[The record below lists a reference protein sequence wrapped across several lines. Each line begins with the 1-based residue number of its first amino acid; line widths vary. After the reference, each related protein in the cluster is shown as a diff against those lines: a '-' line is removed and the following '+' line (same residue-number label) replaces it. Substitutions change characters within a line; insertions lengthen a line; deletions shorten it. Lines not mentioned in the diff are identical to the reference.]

1 MCGLRLH
8 NFIFQK
14 LDLFHHCCDLR
25 PHRLHLCRDLLAGR
39 EWTRSATTPKLLLSL
54 GVAECTA
61 ELLVGKAFL
70 PATTGDDPTTLLR
83 TCAIEP
89 QWLEPKWVPTAA
101 LARAVRHSV
110 TSNKAR
116 EKTGEKQGET
126 KRGRPRT
133 PTKARAPRQGPE
145 AAGGERVRA
154 DLCQAKPLHLLAQ
167 SLSFEE

>member
-1 MCGLRLH
+1 MRGLCVH
-8 NFIFQK
+8 NFVLQK
-14 LDLFHHCCDLR
+14 LYLFHHCCDLR

-101 LARAVRHSV
+101 LAKAVRHSV
-110 TSNKAR
+110 TSQLRPKKR
-116 EKTGEKQGET
+116 EKQGET

-145 AAGGERVRA
+145 AAGGE
-154 DLCQAKPLHLLAQ
+154 
-167 SLSFEE
+167 EEEPI

>member
-1 MCGLRLH
+1 MRGLCVH

-25 PHRLHLCRDLLAGR
+25 PHRLHLCRDLSAGR
-39 EWTRSATTPKLLLSL
+39 ASTRSATTPKLLLSL

-110 TSNKAR
+110 TSNKAL
-116 EKTGEKQGET
+116 EKRGKKQKQKG
-126 KRGRPRT
+126 GRPRA
-133 PTKARAPRQGPE
+133 PTKAEAPRQGPE
-145 AAGGERVRA
+145 AAGGG
-154 DLCQAKPLHLLAQ
+154 
-167 SLSFEE
+167 EEEPN

>member
-1 MCGLRLH
+1 MR
-8 NFIFQK
+8 IWISA

-39 EWTRSATTPKLLLSL
+39 VSTRSATTPKLLLSL

-101 LARAVRHSV
+101 LAKAVRHSV
-110 TSNKAR
+110 TSQLRTKKGG
-116 EKTGEKQGET
+116 KTGGNKKGAPPNPNQG
-126 KRGRPRT
+126 KGA
-133 PTKARAPRQGPE
+133 KARARGRR
-145 AAGGERVRA
+145 GGKRKNRS
-154 DLCQAKPLHLLAQ
+154 K
-167 SLSFEE
+167 SG

>member
-1 MCGLRLH
+1 MEACMCGLCLH

-25 PHRLHLCRDLLAGR
+25 PHRLHLCRDLSAGR
-39 EWTRSATTPKLLLSL
+39 VSTRSATTPKLLLSL

-101 LARAVRHSV
+101 LAKAVRHSV
-110 TSNKAR
+110 TSQTKN
-116 EKTGEKQGET
+116 EKEGKNRGKQKGGAPE
-126 KRGRPRT
+126 PQ
-133 PTKARAPRQGPE
+133 PRQGRQGKGPRPQ
-145 AAGGERVRA
+145 GGKE
-154 DLCQAKPLHLLAQ
+154 
-167 SLSFEE
+167 

>member
-1 MCGLRLH
+1 MRGLCVH

-14 LDLFHHCCDLR
+14 LDLFCHGCDLR
-25 PHRLHLCRDLLAGR
+25 PHRLHLCRDLSAGR

-110 TSNKAR
+110 TSQLRTKKR
-116 EKTGEKQGET
+116 EKQGET

-133 PTKARAPRQGPE
+133 PAKARAPRQGPE

-154 DLCQAKPLHLLAQ
+154 DLCRAKPLHLLAL
-167 SLSFEE
+167 SLSFKE